1 MDKRCLLL
9 DNVLTQ
15 LQYID
20 GVKWGAFGN
29 DNLYPGLLT
38 SRDELMKKC
47 TLKDLKI
54 ICKTLEHHTNR
65 CWFETGAVKSMH
77 VNRIIRAFGGT
88 HFVQE
93 TALRKKRQTYNP
105 TTLKVAARNILLNDN
120 YKLENLQILLGTVL
134 ARECKHDWYEWC
146 TINLKSLI
154 PFADGKEDNEAGE
167 YVELFSYPEKKEN
180 NDLCYK
186 TFDYTHILTNM
197 RSHILTRGYEF
208 CKKED
213 FEWIVYNMTGVLSC
227 YLVEYNM
234 DSQNA
239 FSAMKLFSNK
249 VVLTLES
256 NGRTESVKFVKLV
269 KAWHMAC
276 DERGIPA
283 DV

>member
-1 MDKRCLLL
+1 MDERCLLL
-9 DNVLTQ
+9 DDVLAQ

-20 GVKWGAFGN
+20 GVKWGAVRK
-29 DNLYPGLLT
+29 DDLYPALFT
-38 SRDELMKKC
+38 SRDELMNKC

-65 CWFETGAVKSMH
+65 CWFVSGGVKSAH

-88 HFVQE
+88 EFVQE
-93 TALRKKRQTYNP
+93 TALRKRRQTYTP
-105 TTLKVAARNILLNDN
+105 TTLKVAAKNVLLSDN
-120 YKLENLQILLGTVL
+120 YKLEKLQIALGTVL
-134 ARECKHDWYEWC
+134 ARECKDDWYERC
-146 TINLKSLI
+146 TVNLNALI
-154 PFADGKEDNEAGE
+154 PFADGKEDNGAGE

-180 NDLCYK
+180 NELCYK

-197 RSHILTRGYEF
+197 RLHILMRGYEF

-213 FEWIVYNMTGVLSC
+213 FEWIVDNTTGVLSC

-239 FSAMKLFSNK
+239 FSAMKFFGDK
-249 VVLTLES
+249 VILTLES
-256 NGRTESVKFVKLV
+256 NGHTESVKFVKLV
-269 KAWHMAC
+269 KAWYMAC